1 MSKKLETRKCV
12 MCGKKFTPKSVNA
25 SVCGDKCRKALRAKH
40 DHERKAKASVK
51 KPVAKVAGKATEKI
65 VLPKKS
71 SVVKKPVA
79 KVAQK
84 QNKQIDPKFDTMIS
98 VKGNNPFKLAAI
110 SFMVFLRAI
119 SECENKTKMF

>member
-12 MCGKKFTPKSVNA
+12 MCGKKFTPKSVNS

-40 DHERKAKASVK
+40 DHERKANAKASVK

-84 QNKQIDPKFDTMIS
+84 KPVDPKFDTMIS
-98 VKGNNPFKLAAI
+98 VKSNNPFKLAVL
-110 SFMVFLRAI
+110 SFMMFLRAI